1 MTTMRAARFEAEAK
15 RLEVQDVPIPEPAP
29 HEVLVRVQACGVCLS
44 DVHLID
50 GSLPGPLPVV
60 TPGHEPAGVIEAVGD
75 AVPVWAPGQRVVMAA
90 GRTCLACANCAGG
103 RSDRCL
109 NGEIMGFNYDGAWA
123 EYVVVPYAALAAVPD
138 SVPIEQAA
146 ILADAVSTPYAAI
159 TDRAQ
164 VQPGEAIGIWGIG
177 GLGVHAVKV
186 ARLVGAAPIV
196 ALDPLPEARERA
208 LRAGADVAIDPRL
221 DDAVAQVRAVTG
233 GVGLNAAFDIV
244 GSSVI
249 LAQAEQCLAGRGRL
263 VMVGISWEPT
273 SLGPGVLFSVQSQTL
288 MGHLGYRK
296 EHLDTLVRLVELGR
310 LDVSDS
316 ISAVLPLDDIVDAVD
331 QLATKRGNPVR
342 LVIKP

>member
-1 MTTMRAARFEAEAK
+1 MRAARFNAEAK
-15 RLEVQDVPIPEPAP
+15 SLEIRDVPVPVPAP

-50 GSLPGPLPVV
+50 GSLPGPLPEV
-60 TPGHEPAGVIEAVGD
+60 TPGHEPAGVIEALGD
-75 AVPVWAPGQRVVMAA
+75 AVPVWQQGQRVVMAA
-90 GRTCLACANCAGG
+90 GRPCLACANCAAG

-123 EYVVVPYAALAAVPD
+123 EYVVVPYAALTAVPD

-159 TDRAQ
+159 TDRAN
-164 VQPGEAIGIWGIG
+164 VQPGEAVGIWGVG

-208 LRAGADVAIDPRL
+208 LRLGADVAIDPRL
-221 DDAVAQVRAVTG
+221 DDAVAQVRALTG
-233 GVGLNAAFDIV
+233 GVGLDAAFDVV
-244 GSSVI
+244 GSAAI
-249 LAQAEQCLAGRGRL
+249 IAQAEQCLAGRGRL

-316 ISAVLPLDDIVDAVD
+316 ISAVLPLADIVDAVD
-331 QLATKRGNPVR
+331 QLATKRGNPIR
-342 LVIKP
+342 LVIQP